1 MLEKLTWKLCNILLY
16 NENLEMTILLS
27 SFRRNEADRNT
38 TTSYDCNR
46 HLHKRINDLVR
57 LQNIASKWFLLECYL
72 VLTYQSKILC
82 QKEEMAFIDALIC
95 TFRATKETE

>member
-1 MLEKLTWKLCNILLY
+1 MLEKLTWKLCTILLY
-16 NENLEMTILLS
+16 NENVEMTILLS
-27 SFRRNEADRNT
+27 SFKRKADRNIA
-38 TTSYDCNR
+38 TSYDFNR

-72 VLTYQSKILC
+72 VLTYQSKILR
-82 QKEEMAFIDALIC
+82 QWKQMAFIDGLIC